1 MSVIKV
7 LDARLTN
14 ILSLPCMLP
23 SEFCDQY
30 VTLPK
35 EERGYRK
42 TCIEVLAKACN
53 LPEETVKNWWDKENR
68 NFNKCPDYAKELLKK
83 ESALRQMEDIIR
95 VYREEM

>member
-1 MSVIKV
+1 MGVIRV

-14 ILSLPCMLP
+14 VLSLPYMLP

-42 TCIEVLAKACN
+42 ACIEALATACN
-53 LPEETVKNWWDKENR
+53 LPAETVKNWWDKDNR
-68 NFNKCPDYAKELLKK
+68 NFDKCPDYAKELLKK
-83 ESALRQMEDIIR
+83 ESALRQMEQIIR
-95 VYREEM
+95 VYREGM